1 MRKRQLSRS
10 RGPTC
15 SRCVSRTSKAVARE
29 NQPSKAPGDLLAPSA
44 HLGSWGQEQSRLRL
58 RRQALREQ
66 SEVARRESGKEGV
79 WCGLVVHAPKLIAQ
93 RPAQHQPFSRFFARP
108 AGVTPCAASAMRP
121 GAMTTRLYVT
131 GAQLAHIESGK
142 AVPLSSSHAAKRAS
156 WTVSSWAAGCDWRRR
171 LWYQ

>member
-1 MRKRQLSRS
+1 MWEIPSGRTLTKATCSTISCGLPSRLMRKRQLSRS

-79 WCGLVVHAPKLIAQ
+79 WCGLVVHATKLSPSVLRNINHSVDFSHVRPCHPLCSQ
-93 RPAQHQPFSRFFARP
+93 RDEA
-108 AGVTPCAASAMRP
+108 
-121 GAMTTRLYVT
+121 
-131 GAQLAHIESGK
+131 
-142 AVPLSSSHAAKRAS
+142 
-156 WTVSSWAAGCDWRRR
+156 
-171 LWYQ
+171 